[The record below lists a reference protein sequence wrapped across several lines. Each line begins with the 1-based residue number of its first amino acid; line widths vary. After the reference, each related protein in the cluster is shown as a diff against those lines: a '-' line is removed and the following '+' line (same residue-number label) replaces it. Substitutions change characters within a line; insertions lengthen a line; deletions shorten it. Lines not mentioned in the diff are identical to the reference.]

1 MCFFDILPANTIQ
14 GVFFMAC
21 FLVPMAEA
29 IVTTIAQKVIES
41 KEKKTGMKTVT
52 SADGFTMEKTPFSKK
67 LGWLNKMLWGGSALL
82 AFEHV
87 WHGEVVPY
95 FPFLTAASDPAD
107 AAEMLHEMG
116 TAGVAMAAIVTVV
129 WIGMLL
135 VSKSLEKRALK
146 AIPEAK

>member
-1 MCFFDILPANTIQ
+1 
-14 GVFFMAC
+14 MAC
-21 FLVPMAEA
+21 FLVPMTEA
-29 IVTTIAQKVIES
+29 IVATVAKKVIEK
-41 KEKKTGMKTVT
+41 KEKKAGVQTVT
-52 SADGFTMEKTPFSKK
+52 SADGFKMEKTPFSRK

-95 FPFLTAASDPAD
+95 FPFLTAAGEGPEAVS
-107 AAEMLHEMG
+107 EMLHEMA
-116 TAGVAMAAIVTVV
+116 TAGVCMAAIVTVV

-146 AIPEAK
+146 ALPAVK

>member
-1 MCFFDILPANTIQ
+1 
-14 GVFFMAC
+14 MAC
-21 FLVPMAEA
+21 FLVPMTEA
-29 IVTTIAQKVIES
+29 IVATVAKKVIEK
-41 KEKKTGMKTVT
+41 KEKKAGVQTVT
-52 SADGFTMEKTPFSKK
+52 SADGFKMENTPFSQK

-95 FPFLTAASDPAD
+95 FPFLTAAGEGPEAVS
-107 AAEMLHEMG
+107 EMLHEMA
-116 TAGVAMAAIVTVV
+116 TAGVCMAAIVTVV

-146 AIPEAK
+146 ALPAVK